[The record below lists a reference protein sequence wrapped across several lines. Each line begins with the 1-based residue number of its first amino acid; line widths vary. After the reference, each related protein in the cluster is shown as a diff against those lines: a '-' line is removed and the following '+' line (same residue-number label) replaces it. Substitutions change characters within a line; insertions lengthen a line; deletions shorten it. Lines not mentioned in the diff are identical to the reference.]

1 MSSVAVY
8 NLSFTPILAS
18 CGGLSAMFVRDGAI
32 DDDDRMGH
40 LRLDAQVRSGDYFVM
55 LATELDTVAEYT
67 ENIGIRGALEDVV
80 SDLLYLQ
87 QNYVIDRKD
96 QK

>member
-1 MSSVAVY
+1 MSSAVVY
-8 NLSFTPILAS
+8 SLSFTPILAS
-18 CGGLSAMFVRDGAI
+18 CGGLGAMFVRDGTI
-32 DDDDRMGH
+32 DDDDRTGR

-55 LATELDTVAEYT
+55 LATELDTVAERI
-67 ENIGIRGALEDVV
+67 ENVGIRGALEDAV

-87 QNYVIDRKD
+87 QNYAIHRKD